1 MNHRLNGGFIKKGR
15 LIYQYQ
21 TYGLN
26 TTHFLEAVEIY
37 IFFAMQTL
45 CGLAQIKRRIPL
57 KNTFATEDEIR
68 YENSVI

>member
-1 MNHRLNGGFIKKGR
+1 MNHRLKGGFIKKGR

-37 IFFAMQTL
+37 IFFRNADVLRISSNQTTNSFE
-45 CGLAQIKRRIPL
+45 KH
-57 KNTFATEDEIR
+57 IR
-68 YENSVI
+68 DRG